1 MPIRLAVPSPAS
13 KLHAVALAAVERLVG
28 VTVQPANDSRELVLR
43 SEDHAVELVLCRA
56 TDVPKLVTN
65 GLADAGLTG
74 YDVAVETTL
83 STGAALDMRSLAPAR
98 TSFVCLLAPPGRT
111 GTQVI
116 YTEYPFL
123 TRAWVRVS
131 RQYHDVEII
140 TTHGSTEG
148 LARVDDRA
156 AGVVLVTSGRTARA
170 NDLEIRV
177 PIMAT
182 DLCLVTAGR
191 RNLLASKLHLDA
203 LPQLAMPQLG
213 EGGAT

>member
-1 MPIRLAVPSPAS
+1 M
-13 KLHAVALAAVERLVG
+13 
-28 VTVQPANDSRELVLR
+28 
-43 SEDHAVELVLCRA
+43 
-56 TDVPKLVTN
+56 
-65 GLADAGLTG
+65 
-74 YDVAVETTL
+74 AVETTL

-156 AGVVLVTSGRTARA
+156 AGVVLVTSAGLRGQTTSRSASRSWRPTSA
-170 NDLEIRV
+170 SSL
-177 PIMAT
+177 PAAAT
-182 DLCLVTAGR
+182 C
-191 RNLLASKLHLDA
+191 
-203 LPQLAMPQLG
+203 
-213 EGGAT
+213 